1 MFFVD
6 WLLIDVFS
14 SVFSGLLVTF
24 LYYKSLENKKQAAAK
39 KNAKLPSQNSGNQT
53 NDSHFGSTVNGDQAK
68 IQMHQ
73 YAYVN
78 HAMASQSHATIGRT
92 NSREQIT
99 NQDQFQATNTLFTR
113 QTCTKEVKDNVFEF
127 ITLLFYRIIRLTPAY
142 LFVIGFNELVL
153 RYSHNNSVFEPT
165 IIDHVTCDKYWWRN
179 VLYIN
184 NLFPQS
190 EMCMI
195 WSWYM
200 ANDTQF
206 FIIGITLLLIS
217 KRWVTFLNFL
227 LNLLN
232 PLKT

>member
-1 MFFVD
+1 M
-6 WLLIDVFS
+6 
-14 SVFSGLLVTF
+14 TF
-24 LYYKSLENKKQAAAK
+24 LYYKSLENKKKAAAR
-39 KNAKLPSQNSGNQT
+39 KNAKLPPQSAGNQT
-53 NDSHFGSTVNGDQAK
+53 NDSHFGSTVNGDHAK

-78 HAMASQSHATIGRT
+78 HAMVSQNHATISRT
-92 NSREQIT
+92 NSNQPIT
-99 NQDQFQATNTLFTR
+99 HQASNTLFTR
-113 QTCTKEVKDNVFEF
+113 QTCTKEVKDNIFEF
-127 ITLLFYRIIRLTPAY
+127 IKLLFYRIVRLTPAY

-179 VLYIN
+179 ILYIN
-184 NLFPQS
+184 NMFPQS

-217 KRWVTFLNFL
+217 KRWVTFFFFFTNKFL
-227 LNLLN
+227 FFYQRLDLVLDFNILTLYALLFF
-232 PLKT
+232 